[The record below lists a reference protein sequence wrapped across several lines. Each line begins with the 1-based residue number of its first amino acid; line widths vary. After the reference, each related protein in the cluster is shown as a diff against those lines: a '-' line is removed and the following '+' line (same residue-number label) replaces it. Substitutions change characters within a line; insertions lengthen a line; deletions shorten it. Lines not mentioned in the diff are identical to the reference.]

1 MSSAS
6 RTIPI
11 IYKPDV
17 WKSHLSERWLPTCH
31 DSDKNRSHSR
41 YSEDFRYSLDNESD
55 NGMPYSFD
63 ADTRNQSSSMRQTWD
78 DTFRKVAPRAD
89 NWTLA
94 NSISERLSPVDDD
107 SLESSTS
114 DDWNM
119 RGRGKFITDN
129 AIVHD
134 RSGRHKFCLEYDLG
148 DYKPEEITVKI
159 SGKFVSVHGRREEE
173 GIVEPSIK
181 EYYRRYLIPPE
192 VKPELLTSKLS
203 VGGILTI
210 EAPITAVGTDKE
222 VIIPVKYGY

>member
-17 WKSHLSERWLPTCH
+17 WKSQQSQRRLPKYH

-63 ADTRNQSSSMRQTWD
+63 ADAQHQSSSMRQTWD
-78 DTFRKVAPRAD
+78 DKFRKVAPRAD

-94 NSISERLSPVDDD
+94 NSISERLSPVDD
-107 SLESSTS
+107 SSIVSSTS
-114 DDWNM
+114 DDWNVA
-119 RGRGKFITDN
+119 GKFSTQN

-134 RSGRHKFCLEYDLG
+134 RSGRRKFCLEYDLG
-148 DYKPEEITVKI
+148 NYKPEEITVKI
-159 SGKFVSVHGRREEE
+159 SGKFVTVHGRHEED
-173 GIVEPSIK
+173 GRLEPSIK
-181 EYYRRYLIPPE
+181 EYYRRYLLPPE

-203 VGGILTI
+203 VAGILTI

>member
-6 RTIPI
+6 KTVPI
-11 IYKPDV
+11 IHKPDV
-17 WKSHLSERWLPTCH
+17 WKSQQSERRLPTYH
-31 DSDKNRSHSR
+31 DSDKNRSHSG
-41 YSEDFRYSLDNESD
+41 YNEDFRYSLDNESD

-63 ADTRNQSSSMRQTWD
+63 ADAQHQSSSMRQTWD
-78 DTFRKVAPRAD
+78 NTFRKVAPRAD

-107 SLESSTS
+107 SFELSTS

-119 RGRGKFITDN
+119 TGRGKFITHN

-134 RSGRHKFCLEYDLG
+134 RSGRSKFCLEYDLG

-159 SGKFVSVHGRREEE
+159 SGQFVTVHGRHEEN
-173 GIVEPSIK
+173 GRLEPSIK
-181 EYYRRYLIPPE
+181 EYCRRYLLPPE

-203 VGGILTI
+203 VAGILTI
-210 EAPITAVGTDKE
+210 EAPITAIGTDNE
-222 VIIPVKYGY
+222 EIIPVKYGY